1 MRLSL
6 KSEPTIRREF
16 LRGNWPQEVA
26 DTVRK
31 LLTASYAGVPGKTT
45 WMSRPFKRHC

>member
-6 KSEPTIRREF
+6 KSEPQSAANSCVATGRRR
-16 LRGNWPQEVA
+16 LPTPSGSP
-26 DTVRK
+26 
-31 LLTASYAGVPGKTT
+31 TASYAGVPGKTT